1 MTDKIGKEVTYTSL
15 GGSEITGTV
24 TGTYG
29 DYLVVE
35 ITSPSTGQKDEELML
50 DTDKSKK

>member
-1 MTDKIGKEVTYTSL
+1 MSEKTGKEVTYTSL

-29 DYLVVE
+29 NYLVVE
-35 ITSPSTGQKDEELML
+35 ITSSSTGQKDEQLIL